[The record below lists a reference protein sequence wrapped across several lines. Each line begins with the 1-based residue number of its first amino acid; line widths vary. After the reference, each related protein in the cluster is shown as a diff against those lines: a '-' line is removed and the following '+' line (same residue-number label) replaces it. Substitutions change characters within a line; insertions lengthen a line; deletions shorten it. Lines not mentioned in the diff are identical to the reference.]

1 METFLSCSESNNS
14 LEDNNNCSKYKIGK
28 RLEQGNEISEVSI
41 EEAGDKSIEKVT
53 ILKSNVLCTNMEEI
67 DKIVD
72 YEQLVEIDF
81 RAEDNNVSIN
91 DIVVGNLVEI
101 DSINEC
107 DNSDIYVSNC
117 SKGEIKISSYV
128 LMLSYILKHVLE
140 KEKRKTSYF

>member
-1 METFLSCSESNNS
+1 M
-14 LEDNNNCSKYKIGK
+14 
-28 RLEQGNEISEVSI
+28 
-41 EEAGDKSIEKVT
+41 
-53 ILKSNVLCTNMEEI
+53 
-67 DKIVD
+67 
-72 YEQLVEIDF
+72 
-81 RAEDNNVSIN
+81 SIN

>member
-72 YEQLVEIDF
+72 YE
-81 RAEDNNVSIN
+81 
-91 DIVVGNLVEI
+91 
-101 DSINEC
+101 
-107 DNSDIYVSNC
+107 
-117 SKGEIKISSYV
+117 
-128 LMLSYILKHVLE
+128 
-140 KEKRKTSYF
+140 